1 MDTKWRNNL
10 KFIGWLLLF
19 TYGLSAIIALM
30 NHGSTYLK
38 KDYFDTPQFES
49 QLEEFINDLNIY
61 ELNSTTAAEA
71 KKKITVTKE
80 EIEEHRNYYGSLAEQ
95 VTTIKERYAG
105 KIQEALLAENK
116 EVAKM
121 YEEER
126 DKKIKDITNNFKSD
140 DYVQKKIQTEK
151 EKAIDEFYVTHQ
163 NEHRQFDNDKEV
175 FKYYLK
181 NISTGDVYTNV
192 NLSGGS
198 LSDVFN
204 DKDMFHIRKYDSP
217 NYLEF
222 DDSSMYTDKNLVSF
236 TMGEAGVAEPG
247 YNIEIQTTAG
257 GAYEGRIAVTKHV
270 RDSAPVVTDYFY
282 FKRSQRNF
290 IIFVISGLLAL
301 VVSIII
307 SWKARVIPPVISKKF
322 SPYYNK
328 IPADVS
334 IVALLITTFMTFIF
348 VGRYYNFHYYSNPL
362 YLVTE
367 VLFIFVL
374 SSISTAVMVFQ
385 AKLLLLRMKEGP
397 GIEAE
402 WKNSLFMRTVELV
415 KHVFEVRS
423 VGVQLFL
430 LLSVFFFTGFGVPII
445 VIEWWWDGYVEVLLL
460 YLLLFFIITMP
471 TLFLLFKRIAYF
483 NQIAQ
488 HTERVAAGYPEPDLP
503 VQGKSVFAKMAENM
517 NQLKQGVKVSQREQA
532 KSERLKTELITNV
545 SHDLRTP
552 LTSIISYTELLK
564 TPDLAEEERVAY
576 TEIIDRKSKRLKVL
590 IDDLFEASKM
600 ASGNAELV
608 KEKADLVQLL
618 QQALAE
624 YSETIGES
632 DLHFRVTN
640 PDEPVYAYVDG
651 QKIWRVF
658 DNLIGNILKYS
669 LENTRVYI
677 SMKTEGN
684 QAVITFKNVTK
695 YELGDNLDELFER
708 FKRGD
713 RSRHTDGSGL
723 GLAIAKSIID
733 LHDGQ
738 LDIEVDGDLFK
749 VTVSLDTAY

>member
-1 MDTKWRNNL
+1 MDTKWKSNL

-19 TYGLSAIIALM
+19 TYGLSAVIALM

-38 KDYFDTPQFES
+38 KDYFDTPQFEG

-61 ELNSTTAAEA
+61 ELNSTTAEEA

-80 EIEEHRNYYGSLAEQ
+80 EIEDHRNYYGSLAEQ

-105 KIQEALLAENK
+105 KIQEALLAENQ
-116 EVAKM
+116 EVAKV

-140 DYVQKKIQTEK
+140 DYVRKKIQAEK

-163 NEHRQFDNDKEV
+163 NERRQFDDDGEV

-217 NYLEF
+217 NYLMT
-222 DDSSMYTDKNLVSF
+222 DSSYAPTDVRIEV
-236 TMGEAGVAEPG
+236 EAVEDR
-247 YNIEIQTTAG
+247 T
-257 GAYEGRIAVTKHV
+257 YEGRIAVTKHA
-270 RDSAPVVTDYFY
+270 RDTVPVIIDYHY
-282 FKRSQRNF
+282 FKNEQRNF
-290 IIFVISGLLAL
+290 YIFVISGLLAL
-301 VVSIII
+301 VISILISRKTTVLPVAIVEKMGFYYNRIPVDVSIIVLMI
-307 SWKARVIPPVISKKF
+307 TAFIT
-322 SPYYNK
+322 
-328 IPADVS
+328 
-334 IVALLITTFMTFIF
+334 LI
-348 VGRYYNFHYYSNPL
+348 
-362 YLVTE
+362 
-367 VLFIFVL
+367 VL
-374 SSISTAVMVFQ
+374 SSYQVFYYIDDPSLWIELLLFNLLPSVIGTMVVWFQ
-385 AKLLLLRMKEGP
+385 VKLLWLRTKAGP

-402 WKNSLFMRTVELV
+402 WKNSLFMRFIELV
-415 KHVFEVRS
+415 KNVFEVRS

-430 LLSVFFFTGFGVPII
+430 LLSVFFFTGFGVPI
-445 VIEWWWDGYVEVLLL
+445 VWWGWVDGYPHVLML
-460 YLLLFFIITMP
+460 YILLFLSIPMP
-471 TLFLLFKRIAYF
+471 ALLLLFKRIAYF

-488 HTERVAAGYPEPDLP
+488 HTERVSSGYPEPDLP
-503 VQGKSVFAKMAENM
+503 VQGKSVFSKMAENM

-564 TPDLAEEERVAY
+564 TPDLAEEERAAY

-624 YSETIGES
+624 YSETIDDS

-640 PDEPVYAYVDG
+640 PEEPVYAYVDG

>member
-1 MDTKWRNNL
+1 MDTKWRSSL

-19 TYGLSAIIALM
+19 TYGLSAVIALVI
-30 NHGSTYLK
+30 HGSTYLK
-38 KDYFDTPQFES
+38 KDYFHTPQFEA
-49 QLEEFINDLNIY
+49 QLDEFINGLNMY
-61 ELNSTTAAEA
+61 ELNSLTAEEA
-71 KKKITVTKE
+71 KKRITVTKE
-80 EIEEHRNYYGSLAEQ
+80 EIEEYRNRYGSLSEQ
-95 VTTIKERYAG
+95 VTTIKKRYAER
-105 KIQEALLAENK
+105 IQEALLAENQ

-126 DKKIKDITNNFKSD
+126 DEKIKDITNNFKSED
-140 DYVQKKIQTEK
+140 HVRKKIQAEK

-163 NEHRQFDNDKEV
+163 NERRYFGDYEEV

-181 NISTGDVYTNV
+181 NTSTGDVHTNV
-192 NLSGGS
+192 NLSDDS

-204 DKDMFHIRKYDSP
+204 DKDMLHVRKYDSP

-236 TMGEAGVAEPG
+236 TTGEIGMETGG
-247 YNIEIQTTAG
+247 YNIEIQTTTG
-257 GAYEGRIAVTKHV
+257 GTYEGRIAVTKHV
-270 RDSAPVVTDYFY
+270 RDSAPVITDYSY

-290 IIFVISGLLAL
+290 AIFVISGLLAL
-301 VVSIII
+301 VVSLLI
-307 SWKARVIPPVISKKF
+307 SCKTTVIPSAISEKF
-322 SPYYNK
+322 GPYYNK
-328 IPADVS
+328 VPIDMSV
-334 IVALLITTFMTFIF
+334 VTLMITTSMTFILLA
-348 VGRYYNFHYYSNPL
+348 RYYNFYNYSNPL
-362 YLVTE
+362 YVITD
-367 VLFIFVL
+367 VLFIFLL
-374 SSISTAVMVFQ
+374 SAIATAVVLFQ
-385 AKLLLLRMKEGP
+385 AKLLLLRIKEGP
-397 GIEAE
+397 GMEAE
-402 WKNSLFMRTVELV
+402 WKNSLFMKIIELV
-415 KHVFEVRS
+415 KNVFEVRS

-430 LLSVFFFTGFGVPII
+430 LLLVLFFTGLGVPI
-445 VIEWWWDGYVEVLLL
+445 VVMEWWDGYPSLLVTYLVL
-460 YLLLFFIITMP
+460 FSIITIP
-471 TLFLLFKRIAYF
+471 TLFLLFKRTAYF
-483 NQIAQ
+483 NQIVQYTA
-488 HTERVAAGYPEPDLP
+488 RVAAGYSEPDLP
-503 VQGKSVFAKMAENM
+503 VKGKSVFAKMAEDM
-517 NQLKQGVKVSQREQA
+517 NQLKQGVKASQREQA

-564 TPDLAEEERVAY
+564 TPNLGEEERAAY

-624 YSETIGES
+624 YSEAIGES

-677 SMKTEGN
+677 SMKTEGS

-695 YELGDNLDELFER
+695 YELGENLDELFER

-713 RSRHTDGSGL
+713 RSRHTEGSGL

-733 LHDGQ
+733 LHEGQ

>member
-1 MDTKWRNNL
+1 MDTKWKSSL

-19 TYGLSAIIALM
+19 TYGLSAVMAFI
-30 NHGSTYLK
+30 NHGSMYLK
-38 KDYFDTPQFES
+38 KDYFDTRQFED
-49 QLEEFINDLNIY
+49 QLDEFINNLNMY
-61 ELNSTTAAEA
+61 ELNSVTAEEA

-80 EIEEHRNYYGSLAEQ
+80 EIEEHRTRYGGLSEQ
-95 VTTIKERYAG
+95 VTTIKEQYAE
-105 KIQEALLAENK
+105 KIQEALLAENQ

-126 DKKIKDITNNFKSD
+126 DKKIKDVTNNFKSD
-140 DYVQKKIQTEK
+140 DYVRKKIQAEK

-163 NEHRQFDNDKEV
+163 NERRQFDDYGEV

-181 NISTGDVYTNV
+181 NTATGEAYTNV
-192 NLSGGS
+192 NLAGGS

-204 DKDMFHIRKYDSP
+204 EKDMFHIKKYDSP
-217 NYLEF
+217 NYLMT
-222 DDSSMYTDKNLVSF
+222 DSSYGHTDFGIEV
-236 TMGEAGVAEPG
+236 EAA
-247 YNIEIQTTAG
+247 AG
-257 GAYEGRIAVTKHV
+257 GTYEGRIAVTKHA
-270 RDSAPVVTDYFY
+270 RDTAPVIIDYHY
-282 FKRSQRNF
+282 FKNEQRQF
-290 IIFVISGLLAL
+290 YIFVIGGLLAL
-301 VVSIII
+301 VISILISRKTTVLPVAIVDKMGFYYNRIPVDVSIIMLMI
-307 SWKARVIPPVISKKF
+307 TAFIT
-322 SPYYNK
+322 
-328 IPADVS
+328 
-334 IVALLITTFMTFIF
+334 LI
-348 VGRYYNFHYYSNPL
+348 
-362 YLVTE
+362 
-367 VLFIFVL
+367 VL
-374 SSISTAVMVFQ
+374 SSYQSFYYIDTPSLWMELLLFNLLPSVIGTVVVWFQ
-385 AKLLLLRMKEGP
+385 VKLLWLRAKEGS
-397 GIEAE
+397 GIEVE
-402 WKNSLFMRTVELV
+402 WQNSLFMRFIELV
-415 KHVFEVRS
+415 KNVFEVRS

-430 LLSVFFFTGFGVPII
+430 LLSVFFFTGFGVPI
-445 VIEWWWDGYVEVLLL
+445 VIAYNSYEVLVI
-460 YLLLFFIITMP
+460 YLFLFATVTTP

-488 HTERVAAGYPEPDLP
+488 HTERVAAGYPESDLP
-503 VQGKSVFAKMAENM
+503 VKGKSVFAKMAENM

-564 TPDLAEEERVAY
+564 TPGLAEEERAAY

-624 YSETIGES
+624 YNETIGES

-640 PDEPVYAYVDG
+640 PEEPVYAYVDG
-651 QKIWRVF
+651 QKVWRVF

-677 SMKTEGN
+677 SMKTEGD
-684 QAVITFKNVTK
+684 QAIITFKNVTK

-749 VTVSLDTAY
+749 VTVSLDIAY